1 MPSSLLLADTFWL
14 LTIIRGLRK
23 VSSLLLPKPNILL
36 RLLALLLDLLEDDS
50 AILNNYEYVPEP
62 IFGDMAIY
70 IALNGILVS
79 IQCCPS

>member
-1 MPSSLLLADTFWL
+1 
-14 LTIIRGLRK
+14 LRK